1 MTTLNP
7 WLCRALIVSCALP
20 KPEGAA
26 AAKLANP
33 SAVAVRVPKT
43 PAARVSVF
51 VIEILRQGARLAPS
65 KGVRDAGYS
74 QPTASPVGS
83 GRISREDFGVG
94 RGRRGSRKPAPPP
107 PSSHSRT
114 PEPLL
119 TTVPARGLWSETVP
133 SLSPDGVSCGTAC
146 TATSPAWLRV
156 WRASTH
162 V

>member
-26 AAKLANP
+26 AAKLGNP

-51 VIEILRQGARLAPS
+51 VIEILRRGARLAPP
-65 KGVRDAGYS
+65 KRARDDGYG

-83 GRISREDFGVG
+83 GRISREAFGVG
-94 RGRRGSRKPAPPP
+94 RGRRAPPP
-107 PSSHSRT
+107 PAPPRGSSHSRT

-119 TTVPARGLWSETVP
+119 TTVPAPGLWS
-133 SLSPDGVSCGTAC
+133 
-146 TATSPAWLRV
+146 
-156 WRASTH
+156 
-162 V
+162 